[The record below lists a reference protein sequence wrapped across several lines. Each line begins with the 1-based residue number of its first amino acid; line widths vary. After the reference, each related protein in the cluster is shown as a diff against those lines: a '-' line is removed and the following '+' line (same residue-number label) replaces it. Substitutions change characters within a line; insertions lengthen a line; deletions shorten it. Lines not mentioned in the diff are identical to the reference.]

1 MGILYAEKAV
11 ASLIITAIMIG
22 ILIIAHAPLA
32 TALRECALHVFPDC
46 ADGVRALDV
55 LPDAAPED
63 SLVLAQEAMAALA
76 TDDVLLLS
84 DVFGAT
90 PCNVAQLLGNGHN
103 TRLVAGANLPMLL
116 RSVCYRHESLEALAS
131 RAQAGGTQGVM
142 PVGSTAPQNQTGQR
156 HAPSHR
162 DHQQ

>member
-1 MGILYAEKAV
+1 
-11 ASLIITAIMIG
+11 MIG
-22 ILIIAHAPLA
+22 ILLIAHAPLA

-46 ADGVRALDV
+46 ADGVHAIDV
-55 LPDAAPED
+55 LPDDAPED
-63 SLVLAQEAMAALA
+63 SLALAREAMAALG
-76 TDDVLLLS
+76 TDQVLLLS

-90 PCNVAQLLGNGHN
+90 PCNVAQQLGDGHH

-116 RSVCYRHESLEALAS
+116 RSVCYRHENLEALAA
-131 RAQAGGTQGVM
+131 RAHAGGTQGVI

>member
-1 MGILYAEKAV
+1 
-11 ASLIITAIMIG
+11 MIG

-32 TALRECALHVFPDC
+32 SAMRECALHVFPDC

-55 LPDAAPED
+55 LPDDSPEV
-63 SLVLAQEAMAALA
+63 SLSMAREAIAALG
-76 TDDVLLLS
+76 TDEVLLLS

-90 PCNVAQLLGNGHN
+90 PCNVAQQLGDGHN
-103 TRLVAGANLPMLL
+103 TRLVAGVNLPMLL
-116 RSVCYRHESLEALAS
+116 RSVCYRHESLEVLAA
-131 RAQAGGTQGVM
+131 RAHAGGTQGVM
-142 PVGSTAPQNQTGQR
+142 PVGNTAPQNQSGHR

>member
-1 MGILYAEKAV
+1 
-11 ASLIITAIMIG
+11 MIG

-32 TALRECALHVFPDC
+32 SALRECAMHVFPDC
-46 ADGVRALDV
+46 ASG
-55 LPDAAPED
+55 
-63 SLVLAQEAMAALA
+63 VLAVDVQPNDSPEVTLAEARQALA
-76 TDDVLLLS
+76 EFGCDQVLLLS

-90 PCNVAQLLGNGHN
+90 PCNVAQQLNDGQQ

-116 RSVCYRHESLEALAS
+116 RSVCYRHESLEALAA
-131 RAQAGGTQGVM
+131 RAHAGGTQGVM

-156 HAPSHR
+156 HAPSHN

>member
-1 MGILYAEKAV
+1 
-11 ASLIITAIMIG
+11 MIG
-22 ILIIAHAPLA
+22 ILIIAHTPLA

-46 ADGVRALDV
+46 ASGVLALDV
-55 LPDAAPED
+55 LPNDAPEV
-63 SLVLAQEAMAALA
+63 SLADARRAIDQLGCEE
-76 TDDVLLLS
+76 VLLLS

-90 PCNVAQLLGNGHN
+90 PCNVAQQLNDGVH

-116 RSVCYRHESLEALAS
+116 RSVCYRHESLDQLVT

-142 PVGSTAPQNQTGQR
+142 SVGSTAPQNQTGKR
-156 HAPSHR
+156 HAPSHH